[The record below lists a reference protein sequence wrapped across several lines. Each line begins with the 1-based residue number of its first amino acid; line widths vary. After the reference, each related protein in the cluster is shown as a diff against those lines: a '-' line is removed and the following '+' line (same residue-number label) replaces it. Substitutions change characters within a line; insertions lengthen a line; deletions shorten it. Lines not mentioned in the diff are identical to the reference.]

1 MTADEIHLARWRLG
15 LTQAELA
22 AVMGLRRPQ
31 TISDWECGVKTP
43 TGVAIRLLRAYLDGY
58 RPPDWPREVTSVMEN
73 PAEPQSEEG
82 AT

>member
-1 MTADEIHLARWRLG
+1 MTADEIHVARWRLG

-58 RPPDWPREVTSVMEN
+58 RPPDWPREVRIAVAN
-73 PAEPQSEEG
+73 PAEP
-82 AT
+82 